1 MSDEGSLGKQPRQ
14 SCGCR
19 LAQLWGWKKMLAQAA
34 AADRHLRRSQRNA
47 GDGVTFL
54 CARQLASMLIGETAC
69 IVTAQLHSVS
79 PREFQNYIIAKGEHL
94 KIQKLYSCRILKDTQ
109 RICRTMLQQ

>member
-1 MSDEGSLGKQPRQ
+1 
-14 SCGCR
+14 
-19 LAQLWGWKKMLAQAA
+19 MLAQAA

-69 IVTAQLHSVS
+69 IVTAQLHFVSNPKNAFLQESERVRKESV
-79 PREFQNYIIAKGEHL
+79 EL
-94 KIQKLYSCRILKDTQ
+94 CYSR
-109 RICRTMLQQ
+109 R